1 MVLGLDRVASL
12 KMCYFL
18 LYRLG
23 LEAIFFL
30 HRVVASVPLDTNLAL
45 CTTFEFIDK
54 GDNP

>member
-23 LEAIFFL
+23 LEAILFL
-30 HRVVASVPLDTNLAL
+30 YRVVASVPLDTNLAL